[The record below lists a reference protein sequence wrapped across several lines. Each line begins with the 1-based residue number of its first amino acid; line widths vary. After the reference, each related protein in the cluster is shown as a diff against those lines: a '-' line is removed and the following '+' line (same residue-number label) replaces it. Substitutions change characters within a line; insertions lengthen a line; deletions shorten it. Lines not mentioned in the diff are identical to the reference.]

1 MIKELQ
7 ELFSEATIMVD
18 RLSMYNGGN
27 NEAKAKRAL
36 RNIREYLDE
45 FFDSNVV
52 IPRGDNRHPYADVLH
67 EWVEDTS
74 LCLESKQSQSDKG
87 FYKVYLFDG
96 AEYRIKPSEPVWE
109 WLHYNAKGDTFWFT
123 IDEFMK
129 DDGALPLFVATE
141 TKRERR

>member
-1 MIKELQ
+1 MTKEN
-7 ELFSEATIMVD
+7 V
-18 RLSMYNGGN
+18 YNKVNDYVRDGGVN
-27 NEAKAKRAL
+27 YPFHSIIEV
-36 RNIREYLDE
+36 LDE

-52 IPRGDNRHPYADVLH
+52 IPRGKNRHPYADVLH
-67 EWVEDTS
+67 EWVEGAEMQWRDS
-74 LCLESKQSQSDKG
+74 MHNEWCINPRFKED
-87 FYKVYLFDG
+87 

-109 WLHYNAKGDTFWFT
+109 WLHYNAKGDTFWLT